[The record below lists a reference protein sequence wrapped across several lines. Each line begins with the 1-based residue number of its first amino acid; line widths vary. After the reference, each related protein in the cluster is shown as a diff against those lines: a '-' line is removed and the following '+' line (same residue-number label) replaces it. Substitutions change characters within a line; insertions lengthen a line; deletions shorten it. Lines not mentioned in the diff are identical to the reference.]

1 MTVKYLSSFF
11 AYHYC
16 PDLCRPSWQLAAV
29 VAVISVGLFLL
40 VAGETQFHLVGFI
53 MVMSA
58 SALAGLRWTITQVLL
73 QGDKH
78 TGECVFVLQPSL

>member
-1 MTVKYLSSFF
+1 VG
-11 AYHYC
+11 
-16 PDLCRPSWQLAAV
+16 
-29 VAVISVGLFLL
+29 VISLGLFLL

-78 TGECVFVLQPSL
+78 TGECRIYAVCYLPSELTTLFFVCIYLLLLEFQNIYY